1 MTEASFPAGTRE
13 TLLFLATAGL
23 VVPAFT
29 KLKISPVLGF
39 LFAGIALGPYGFGSF
54 ADEVPILEYFTISHG
69 ARIASIAEFGV
80 VFLLFMLGLE
90 LSFAR
95 LATMRR
101 LIFGLGP
108 IQVVASA
115 VALGVAG
122 IGFGIAPGVALV
134 VGGALALS
142 STAIVVPVLAERKRL
157 NSPTGRMAFA
167 LLLFQDL
174 AVAPLLFAVSVL
186 SDHGEGSLGLKL
198 ALTLAPAT
206 LVVGALVIVG
216 RLILRPLFHLV
227 AVARSTELFT
237 AASLL
242 VIVGTGAITA
252 ASGLSMAIGAFI
264 AGLLLAETEYRR
276 EIEVTIEPFKGLLL
290 GLFFVSVGTELD
302 LSRLVAAPVMVIG
315 MAVGL
320 VAIKTLVLYGAAR
333 LLKMPR
339 RVSAEVSLLLAPGGE
354 FAFVLINQAVAGAL
368 LPDDISASLLVAVTL
383 TMIATPFIAK
393 AGERLARRLP
403 AARNAVPLPP
413 PPDDGQSRVLIVGYG
428 RVGRLVAEMV
438 TAHNL
443 PYLAID
449 DDPAV
454 VARARDAG
462 VPITFGDATRPEFL
476 RLCGLAQARA
486 LVVTINT
493 TRVVEQV
500 VTAAR
505 GERADLTLVAR
516 ARDAAHAAK
525 LYEAGVTDAVPET
538 IEASLQLSEAV
549 LVDIGIPMGFVIAS
563 IHEKRD
569 EFRRLLN
576 TPQGGGTSPGRE
588 RRAIRRSRAPK
599 PE

>member
-29 KLKISPVLGF
+29 KLRVSPVLGF
-39 LFAGIALGPYGFGSF
+39 LFGGVALGPYGMGAF
-54 ADEVPILEYFTISHG
+54 ADSVPALGYLTITHE
-69 ARIASIAEFGV
+69 ARIAAIGEFGV

-95 LATMRR
+95 LLTLRR

-108 IQVVASA
+108 VQVLVSA
-115 VALGVAG
+115 LALGLAGIGLGVA
-122 IGFGIAPGVALV
+122 PGVSFV

-142 STAIVVPVLAERKRL
+142 STAIVVPVLAGRKRL

-186 SDHGEGSLGLKL
+186 SDHEGGSLGWRL
-198 ALTLAPAT
+198 ALTLAPAV
-206 LVVGALVIVG
+206 LAVGALVVVG
-216 RLILRPLFHLV
+216 RLVLRPLFHLV

-302 LSRLVAAPVMVIG
+302 LSRLAATPGLVLG

-320 VAIKTLVLYGAAR
+320 VALKAAVLYGAAR

-339 RVSAEVSLLLAPGGE
+339 RTSAEVSMLLAPGGE

-368 LPDDISASLLVAVTL
+368 LPEPISASLLVAVTL
-383 TMIATPFIAK
+383 TMIATPFIARG
-393 AGERLARRLP
+393 AERFARRLP
-403 AARNAVPLPP
+403 AARNTVPLPP

-438 TAHNL
+438 TEHSL

-462 VPITFGDATRPEFL
+462 VPVTFGDATRPEFL
-476 RLCGLAQARA
+476 RLCGIAQARA
-486 LVVTINT
+486 LVVTVNT

-500 VTAAR
+500 VRAAR
-505 GERADLTLVAR
+505 AERADLTLVAR

-569 EFRRLLN
+569 AFRRLLN
-576 TPQGGGTSPGRE
+576 APQASAATPGRE
-588 RRAIRRSRAPK
+588 RRAIRRARDAK
-599 PE
+599 P

>member
-29 KLKISPVLGF
+29 KLRISPVLGF
-39 LFAGIALGPYGFGSF
+39 LFAGIALGPYGIGALVDS
-54 ADEVPILEYFTISHG
+54 VPALQYLAISHQ

-95 LATMRR
+95 LATLRR

-115 VALGVAG
+115 LGLGVAGMALGVA
-122 IGFGIAPGVALV
+122 PSVALV
-134 VGGALALS
+134 IGGAVALS

-186 SDHGEGSLGLKL
+186 ADHEPGSLGLKL
-198 ALTLAPAT
+198 ALTLAPAI
-206 LVVGALVIVG
+206 LAVGALVVVG

-302 LSRLVAAPVMVIG
+302 LSRLFATPALVLG

-320 VAIKTLVLYGAAR
+320 VAIKALVLYGAAR

-354 FAFVLINQAVAGAL
+354 FAFVLINQAAAGAL
-368 LPDDISASLLVAVTL
+368 LPETISASLLVAVTL
-383 TMIATPFIAK
+383 TMIATPFMARG
-393 AGERLARRLP
+393 AERLARRLP
-403 AARNAVPLPP
+403 AARNTVPLP
-413 PPDDGQSRVLIVGYG
+413 PPDDGQARVLIVGYG
-428 RVGRLVAEMV
+428 RVGQLVAEMV
-438 TAHNL
+438 TGHNL

-462 VPITFGDATRPEFL
+462 VPITFGDATRPDFL

-486 LVVTINT
+486 LVVTVST

-500 VTAAR
+500 VAAGR
-505 GERADLTLVAR
+505 GERADLTIVAR

-569 EFRRLLN
+569 QYRRMLN
-576 TPQGGGTSPGRE
+576 ASEPQGPRRE
-588 RRAIRRSRAPK
+588 RRAIRRPTAESKA
-599 PE
+599 